1 MIYLSSGAITVL
13 ARPPATAPANRLV
26 IIFSD
31 FVRFSGLAA
40 GLLADVLIWTSAD
53 LLAMF
58 GSFSFV
64 LLLLISDGVLC
75 LNVVLASKDNR
86 IHHNQYIREASYRSR
101 DGFRLICVLDSSLKL
116 V

>member
-1 MIYLSSGAITVL
+1 MSKIYLSSGAITVL

-86 IHHNQYIREASYRSR
+86 IHYNQYFNPFDYRSSR
-101 DGFRLICVLDSSLKL
+101 C
-116 V
+116 